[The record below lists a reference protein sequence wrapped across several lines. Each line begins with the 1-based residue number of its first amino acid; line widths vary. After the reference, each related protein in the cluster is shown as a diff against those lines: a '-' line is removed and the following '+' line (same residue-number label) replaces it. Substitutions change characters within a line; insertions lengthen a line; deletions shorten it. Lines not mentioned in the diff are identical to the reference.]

1 MIKPLSLFFMLTSVV
16 MLRAQGDATTE
27 NNSLEWNE
35 FYRLNWED
43 FQGSPSENS
52 AGDAGTSVQ
61 IKAQPY
67 MVKDKVRYDV
77 SAHFNKD
84 KSWKR
89 DQSPQLLS
97 HEQLHFD
104 LGELYARKIRKLIV
118 ELTSQGV
125 KDVKAINKAV
135 HQLLEESN
143 EADRQY
149 DIETLHGALD
159 QKQAEWSR
167 KVREELVALK
177 KFKKPKHIVT
187 AKR

>member
-1 MIKPLSLFFMLTSVV
+1 MIKQLSLFLMLTSVV

-35 FYRLNWED
+35 FYRLTWED
-43 FQGSPSENS
+43 FQGTPEENS
-52 AGDAGTSVQ
+52 AGDAATSVQ
-61 IKAQPY
+61 IKAKPY

-77 SAHFNKD
+77 SALFSKD

-89 DQSPQLLS
+89 DLSPQLLS

-104 LGELYARKIRKLIV
+104 LGELYARKIWKLIL
-118 ELTSQGV
+118 EMTSQGV

-159 QKQAEWSR
+159 QKQAEWS
-167 KVREELVALK
+167 KKIKAELGSLK

-187 AKR
+187 AKN